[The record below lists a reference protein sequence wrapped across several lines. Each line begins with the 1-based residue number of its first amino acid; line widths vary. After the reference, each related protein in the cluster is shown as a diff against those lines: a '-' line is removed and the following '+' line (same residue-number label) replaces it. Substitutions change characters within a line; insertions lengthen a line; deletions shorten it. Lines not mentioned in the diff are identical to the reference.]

1 MIDYEGMILARQEA
15 IEIWEDDSDS
25 SYLNEEWID
34 VMEEVINEQRKRKEA
49 AVNQTDPVRSQ
60 GIDNEGL
67 WSDPVR
73 V

>member
-1 MIDYEGMILARQEA
+1 MVDYDALFKAWADTINLWQ
-15 IEIWEDDSDS
+15 DDPDD
-25 SYLNEEWID
+25 ID
-34 VMEEVINEQRKRKEA
+34 VTDEVINEQRKRKEA

-60 GIDNEGL
+60 KSDYDGL